1 MCFWQY
7 RRNMKSSHYQE
18 YFRNRKES
26 AGFIIILMNFLSL
39 IAWLTVLIPFLLYIF
54 LPRSGST
61 YKAAVVLQ
69 EMSHWTSKVV
79 VGHAIDE

>member
-7 RRNMKSSHYQE
+7 RRNMTSNIYPE
-18 YFRNRKES
+18 YVSNRKE
-26 AGFIIILMNFLSL
+26 GIFIIIILNCLSL
-39 IAWLTVLIPFLLYIF
+39 IAWLTVFIPFLLYIF

-61 YKAAVVLQ
+61 YKAAVIIRNMVN
-69 EMSHWTSKVV
+69 WTSKVV